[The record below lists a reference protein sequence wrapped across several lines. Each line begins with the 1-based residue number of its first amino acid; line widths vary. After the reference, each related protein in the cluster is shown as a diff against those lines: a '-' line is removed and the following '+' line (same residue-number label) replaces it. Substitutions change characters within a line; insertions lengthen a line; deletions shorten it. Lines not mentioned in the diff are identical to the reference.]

1 MQPEPAAS
9 ATPRPAPAS
18 TRPTGSD
25 AAWSGAR
32 PAGNHWTLTFACP
45 DQPGIVHAVSGAVVQ
60 ARGNITES
68 QQFSSADTGRFF
80 MRLQVESPISREEFA
95 AALLPITEHYGMT
108 WRLDVVGRPL
118 RTLVLASTA
127 AHCVNDLLFR
137 QRAGQLAVDI
147 PMILSNHGSLRDL
160 AEFYGV
166 PFESRPVVSPESK
179 RGFEERVLEV
189 VEEHDVELV
198 VLARYMQI
206 LSPEL
211 CARLAGRAINIH
223 HSFLPGFKGANPYKQ
238 AHARGVKL
246 IGATAH
252 FVTSDL
258 DEGPIIEQNVVR
270 VEHSHSVA
278 QLVAI
283 GQDEES
289 RTLTQA
295 VKWFAEDRVLLDGA
309 RTIIFR

>member
-1 MQPEPAAS
+1 M
-9 ATPRPAPAS
+9 
-18 TRPTGSD
+18 
-25 AAWSGAR
+25 
-32 PAGNHWTLTFACP
+32 
-45 DQPGIVHAVSGAVVQ
+45 
-60 ARGNITES
+60 
-68 QQFSSADTGRFF
+68 RFG
-80 MRLQVESPISREEFA
+80 VTSPSREEFA

-206 LSPEL
+206 LSDGLCREL
-211 CARLAGRAINIH
+211 RGRAINIH
-223 HSFLPGFKGANPYKQ
+223 HSMLPSFKGARPYHQ
-238 AHARGVKL
+238 AHDRGVKF

-252 FVTSDL
+252 YVTADL
-258 DEGPIIEQNVVR
+258 DEGPIIEQEMLRVDHSLGPEQLAARGREAETRALARAVR
-270 VEHSHSVA
+270 WHTENRIVIH
-278 QLVAI
+278 
-283 GQDEES
+283 GS
-289 RTLTQA
+289 RT
-295 VKWFAEDRVLLDGA
+295 VVFE
-309 RTIIFR
+309 